1 MAGVKGM
8 KRKSQHSPSLNLRA
22 RRVEVPAEIRQ
33 VLARLGR
40 IASVRLFG
48 ISECN
53 YFDAVSPGGR
63 VQEKTLEKVRGVL
76 DAWNGDREKGK

>member
-8 KRKSQHSPSLNLRA
+8 KRTRQHSPSLNLRA
-22 RRVEVPAEIRQ
+22 RRVEVPVEIRQ

-63 VQEKTLEKVRGVL
+63 VQEKTLEKIRGAL
-76 DAWNGDREKGK
+76 SAWSHDLEG